1 MYFVHM
7 FVRMFVGMF
16 VELFVVKMIFETTTL
31 CYLDATLTTLAD

>member
-16 VELFVVKMIFETTTL
+16 VELFVVMMIFETATL
-31 CYLDATLTTLAD
+31 CYLDTTLTSC